1 MRLKYKKSRGK
12 YRGKEAVGG
21 KRRDGDDNKGLKRRK
36 RIEGQREEGGGEMEE
51 QRKGQTKGGTTPIE
65 TAGGGKMERIRGEEK
80 KR

>member
-1 MRLKYKKSRGK
+1 
-12 YRGKEAVGG
+12 
-21 KRRDGDDNKGLKRRK
+21 
-36 RIEGQREEGGGEMEE
+36 MEE